1 MLFLLIIHLDTTLHQ
16 LATSTRE
23 SAPSNKPSTNNNIQ
37 EVVAMFINEEKQK
50 AKRHL
55 NLIIHNVPESPSEDG
70 LTRKDHDDDFVIK
83 MRQTPYKL
91 KQ

>member
-1 MLFLLIIHLDTTLHQ
+1 
-16 LATSTRE
+16 
-23 SAPSNKPSTNNNIQ
+23 
-37 EVVAMFINEEKQK
+37 MFINEEKQK